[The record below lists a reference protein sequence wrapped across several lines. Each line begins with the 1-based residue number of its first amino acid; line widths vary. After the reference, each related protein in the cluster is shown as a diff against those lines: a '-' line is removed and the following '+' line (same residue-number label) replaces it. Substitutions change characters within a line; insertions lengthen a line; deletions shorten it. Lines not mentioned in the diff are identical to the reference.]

1 MSVHD
6 DPVVV
11 DNGPV
16 RIDFGA
22 HGIER
27 KADGEKDTYV
37 RPLTTFRFLVAAV
50 VDRKGL
56 RERPRVHPLGIGP
69 IVFKLKDGAR
79 TGEMAFR
86 VKLLG
91 RVPGTSLGKSLGVL
105 EVTTEKQWGFQLTE
119 GRLLEARIGAPRIVD
134 IVHRGQSLTPFPLRD
149 VDPTKRVVLVTLIPG
164 LPLPLAGG
172 AKGRAGLSI
181 RKRGK

>member
-11 DNGPV
+11 DNGPI

-37 RPLTTFRFLVAAV
+37 RPLTAFRFLVAAV
-50 VDRKGL
+50 VDRNGL
-56 RERPRVHPLGIGP
+56 RERPRVHPLG
-69 IVFKLKDGAR
+69 
-79 TGEMAFR
+79 R
-86 VKLLG
+86 VLVTSLG
-91 RVPGTSLGKSLGVL
+91 RSLGKSLGVL

-164 LPLPLAGG
+164 LPLRLARD